1 MLTLMLLV
9 RYKETKETLR
19 ELNSKQK
26 IKFVLIHVYV
36 DTIIIGLVY
45 IFY

>member
-9 RYKETKETLR
+9 KYKKTKEHLR
-19 ELNSKQK
+19 DLNSKQK
-26 IKFVLIHVYV
+26 FKFVLIHVYV